1 MINCFFKLETFANVF
16 LMVITSHST
25 TWAFFDTSI
34 FTTGGDEQLIII
46 IQITSNH
53 ALHSSSSVDQN
64 NSIELYIST
73 FGLK

>member
-1 MINCFFKLETFANVF
+1 MFFNGYNLSFNNVG
-16 LMVITSHST
+16 
-25 TWAFFDTSI
+25 FFDTSI
-34 FTTGGDEQLIII
+34 FTTGGQEQLIII